1 MSKDGK
7 AGPAFFQG
15 LEKLARTFPGLGKGR
30 ADFGF
35 ERDRAAAY
43 DARVRQEDTFD
54 AGCSAA
60 AVVADALAVFAGFWL
75 AVWLRFDTG
84 WIPMLHEAPLS
95 RNLYLYGAGVGTILF
110 LFIFRS
116 LGLYVRPQTGSF
128 SDKIPRLTRTVGW
141 GILLATALAFAIR
154 TEPPFSRVVTGLS
167 FFTILLLVVLERWL
181 LFRVEW
187 NLARHKAESKRVV
200 VIGANPLAVH
210 IRDALKRTPTLRSH
224 ITAFLRTNDQPPDPA
239 LPPELTRGTLADL
252 ASLIERGEVDQ
263 VICADFS
270 LSNDRLSELLL
281 LSERN
286 LVSFHTVPDMFGML
300 TQKVHIEMLGDI
312 PLLGI
317 DKWPLDYVINRLL
330 KRIEDMVGGALGVLL
345 SAPVIAVAAVLIR
358 RESPGPI
365 FYRQERCGEGGK
377 TFHIV
382 KLRTMRADAEQATGP
397 VWAQPDDPRRTQIGA
412 WLRAHNLDELPQ
424 FWNVLKGEMS
434 LVGPRPERP
443 HFVEQFKDDISRYM
457 WRHASKPGITG
468 WAQVN
473 GLRGNTSIRDRIQY
487 DLYYLENWSLALDF
501 KIIVKTFFARQNA
514 Y

>member
-1 MSKDGK
+1 M
-7 AGPAFFQG
+7 AG
-15 LEKLARTFPGLGKGR
+15 
-30 ADFGF
+30 
-35 ERDRAAAY
+35 AY
-43 DARVRQEDTFD
+43 DAPVRQEDTFD
-54 AGCSAA
+54 VACSVA

-75 AVWLRFDTG
+75 AVWIRFDTG
-84 WIPMLHEAPLS
+84 WIPLREALPP
-95 RNLYLYGAGVGTILF
+95 RNMYLYGAIVGTLLF
-110 LFIFRS
+110 IFIFRS
-116 LGLYVRPQTGSF
+116 LGLYVRPQTGAFSF
-128 SDKIPRLTRTVGW
+128 KIPRLVRATGW
-141 GILLATALAFAIR
+141 GILLAVVLSYAIG
-154 TEPPFSRVVTGLS
+154 TQPPFSRITLGLS
-167 FFTILLLVVLERWL
+167 FFTILLLVLFERWL
-181 LFRVEW
+181 LFKIEW
-187 NLARHKAESKRVV
+187 HQAKHKAEVKRVV
-200 VIGANPLAVH
+200 VIGTNKLAAH
-210 IRDALKRTPTLRSH
+210 IKQALKATPTLRSRVV
-224 ITAFLRTNDQPPDPA
+224 AFLRTDGETPDPA
-239 LPPELTRGTLADL
+239 LPPGLLRGTLEDL
-252 ASLIERGEVDQ
+252 AGMVERGEVDE

-281 LSERN
+281 LSERH

-300 TQKVHIEMLGDI
+300 TQKVHIEMLGDV
-312 PLLGI
+312 PLLGL
-317 DKWPLDYVINRLL
+317 DKWPLDYVINRFL
-330 KRIEDMVGGALGVLL
+330 KRAEDIVGGAIGLVLA
-345 SAPVIAVAAVLIR
+345 APVVAVAAALIK
-358 RESPGPI
+358 RESPGPV

-382 KLRTMRADAEQATGP
+382 KLRTMRADAEEESGP
-397 VWAQPDDPRRTQIGA
+397 VWAQPDDPRRTRIGG

-501 KIIVKTFFARQNA
+501 KIIAKTFFARQNA